1 MIKIKVWEIR
11 TEKGLSLEEL
21 SAISGVSSTH
31 LNDIENNK
39 KSPTIHTL
47 EKIAKALNVKIS
59 DLFYD
64 I

>member
-1 MIKIKVWEIR
+1 MIKIKLWEIR

-39 KSPTIHTL
+39 KSPTLHTL
-47 EKIAKALNVKIS
+47 EKIAKALDVKIN
-59 DLFYD
+59 DLFSE